1 MTTHKMF
8 DIQWGGCSP
17 AEVRNVPHAR
27 IHPLKKGI
35 LLQLPSVHSSLS
47 QGQHLH
53 SVTTDG
59 SPQRL
64 AIVDVTATQSW
75 QVAATLDGEEI
86 AILEVAQHYV
96 TVKVSKVHAKR
107 YNLCQHTPF
116 TFKHTYTNIYYFS
129 FTINR
134 YHIYNYIT
142 LHTTPHHPPLY
153 SLKPYNQGTIACC
166 SF

>member
-1 MTTHKMF
+1 MKLCKVTIT
-8 DIQWGGCSP
+8 SL
-17 AEVRNVPHAR
+17 
-27 IHPLKKGI
+27 IH
-35 LLQLPSVHSSLS
+35 LLSSMHSSLS

-59 SPQRL
+59 RPFRL
-64 AIVDVTATQSW
+64 AIVDVTATHSW

-86 AILEVAQHYV
+86 AMLEVAQHYV

-129 FTINR
+129 FTINT
-134 YHIYNYIT
+134 YLQLYNSSYY
-142 LHTTPHHPPLY
+142 TTPSP
-153 SLKPYNQGTIACC
+153 SLFTKIIQPGYHCVLLFLINDYI
-166 SF
+166 SE